1 MPRSI
6 NPHTG
11 ESALTAAA
19 VAPAR
24 PRFDLQ
30 SHSIHSDG
38 ALSPREVVIRAHAA
52 GVELLALT
60 DHDTVAGVPE
70 ALAAGQAHGVEVVP
84 AVEITAIHE
93 QYEDLHMLGYGID
106 HHSPQLLDAL
116 SAYRDDREARAD
128 RMRDALTALGFAVD
142 GTQLQAHIAAGRS
155 VGRPHL
161 ARAVFDHPANAER
174 LAAEGLSDPVKLLQA
189 YLLPGAPAH
198 RGRSFPTAAD
208 AIALIHAAGGVAVWA
223 HPFWDVKDP
232 AESILTLEAF
242 CGHGLDG
249 VECFYVT
256 HDEAQVRRLAEVCA
270 QRGLLSTGSSD
281 FHGPDHALFSTF
293 RAHELHGLVP
303 HLGPIPALARRADP

>member
-1 MPRSI
+1 MPPTGATSI
-6 NPHTG
+6 SRPDG
-11 ESALTAAA
+11 
-19 VAPAR
+19 R

-38 ALSPREVVIRAHAA
+38 ALSPQEVVVRAHAA

-60 DHDTVAGVPE
+60 DHDTVAGVSE
-70 ALAAGQAHGVEVVP
+70 ALAAGQAHGVRVVP

-93 QYEDLHMLGYGID
+93 QYEDLHILGYGID

-128 RMRDALTALGFAVD
+128 RMRDALTALGLAVD
-142 GTQLQAHIAAGRS
+142 EAQLQAHIAAGGS

-161 ARAVFDHPANAER
+161 ARAVFDHPANAAR

-189 YLLPGAPAH
+189 YLLPGAPAY
-198 RGRSFPTAAD
+198 RGRSFPAAAD
-208 AIALIHAAGGVAVWA
+208 AIALIHATGGVAVWA
-223 HPFWDVKDP
+223 HPFWDVEDP

-303 HLGPIPALARRADP
+303 NLGPIPALACRADP